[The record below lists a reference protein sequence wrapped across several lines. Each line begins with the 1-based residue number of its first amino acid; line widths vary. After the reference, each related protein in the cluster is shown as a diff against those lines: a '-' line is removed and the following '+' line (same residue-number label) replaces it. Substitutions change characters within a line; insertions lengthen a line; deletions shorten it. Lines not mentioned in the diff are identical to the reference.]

1 MFAAG
6 IVVAGAPG
14 MAATGWFGDVPG
26 VMDPMEPPQVTAA
39 PVSNEKHVGATAAAT
54 VSPSAACKLWINVM
68 ARRVIVMCL
77 TRIILTGGIVG
88 LERDYPRRR
97 IEAIRVE

>member
-26 VMDPMEPPQVTAA
+26 VMDPMEPPQVTAEPNA
-39 PVSNEKHVGATAAAT
+39 KLAHPPLSANVAAGAVAKASLAHVVMRPMAT
-54 VSPSAACKLWINVM
+54 M
-68 ARRVIVMCL
+68 A
-77 TRIILTGGIVG
+77 
-88 LERDYPRRR
+88 
-97 IEAIRVE
+97 